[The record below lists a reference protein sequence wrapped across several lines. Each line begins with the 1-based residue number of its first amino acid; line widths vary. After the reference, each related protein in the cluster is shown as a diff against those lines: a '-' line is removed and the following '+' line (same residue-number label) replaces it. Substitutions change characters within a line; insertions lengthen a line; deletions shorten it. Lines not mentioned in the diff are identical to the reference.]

1 MKLVMIGLVCAT
13 AMAQLAPAQS
23 FNLDIGQPGAGPS
36 SAYGGAANQPGHWMS
51 LPGTQGVTV
60 FNLVDINGNITNARL
75 SQIGGTQT
83 LLVNDPDL
91 SGDDATLMND
101 FLITFSTIENCLFFN
116 DMQPGEYEVF
126 IYARMPAQPGIFGYT
141 SVDQEPGVPH
151 YIVGG
156 VWPGHHQ
163 EFISYSR
170 HVATVADSGPT
181 AGRLFMHSGVV
192 PGGNLQD
199 GAALNG
205 VQIRKLP
212 LPIPGDI
219 NGDGQVGVADLL
231 AVINNWGPCDDPN
244 NCPADV
250 APPGPPQGD
259 DQVNVQD
266 LLFIIN
272 NWG

>member
-1 MKLVMIGLVCAT
+1 MKQLAMIGFVCVMTQT
-13 AMAQLAPAQS
+13 ALGQS
-23 FNLDIGQPGAGPS
+23 FNLDIGQPGAAPS
-36 SAYGGAANQPGHWMS
+36 NAYAGAANQPGHWLS

-60 FNLVDINGNITNARL
+60 FNLVDINGNATNARL

-83 LLVNDPDL
+83 LLVNDPDVT
-91 SGDDATLMND
+91 GDDAILMND

-126 IYARMPAQPGIFGYT
+126 IYARMPAQPEVFGYT

-151 YIVGG
+151 HQVGG
-156 VWPGHHQ
+156 AWPGHHE
-163 EFISYSR
+163 EFISYS
-170 HVATVADSGPT
+170 HHTAIVAASGPT
-181 AGRLFMHSGVV
+181 AGRLYMHSGVV
-192 PGGNLQD
+192 PGGDLQN

-212 LPIPGDI
+212 PPSPGDV
-219 NGDGQVGVADLL
+219 NGDNVVNVIDLL
-231 AVINNWGPCDDPN
+231 AVIANWGPCSNPN
-244 NCPADV
+244 DCPADI

-259 DQVNVQD
+259 DVVNVQD
-266 LLFIIN
+266 LLMVIN